1 MCGTLLAQ
9 LLFQLN
15 PFNSWQ
21 QLPEN
26 EDELSTRNGQSAR
39 GSQTD
44 ITESAMLAQD
54 LQERKDEEALQKE
67 SLDRL
72 EALCSEV
79 LSKDRLQTLEEL
91 SSWLEESSGA
101 VSNDSQKLANIGSEH
116 GKWAL
121 RAEKGKET
129 VEQVLFD
136 KE

>member
-1 MCGTLLAQ
+1 M
-9 LLFQLN
+9 FQLN
-15 PFNSWQ
+15 PFTSWQ

-26 EDELSTRNGQSAR
+26 EEEPSTRNGQSAR
-39 GSQTD
+39 GSQTN
-44 ITESAMLAQD
+44 ITESVRLAQE

-67 SLDRL
+67 SLDKL
-72 EALCSEV
+72 EALCSEA
-79 LSKDRLQTLEEL
+79 LSKDRLQALEEL

-101 VSNDSQKLANIGSEH
+101 VSQESQKLADIGIEH

-121 RAEKGKET
+121 RADKGKET